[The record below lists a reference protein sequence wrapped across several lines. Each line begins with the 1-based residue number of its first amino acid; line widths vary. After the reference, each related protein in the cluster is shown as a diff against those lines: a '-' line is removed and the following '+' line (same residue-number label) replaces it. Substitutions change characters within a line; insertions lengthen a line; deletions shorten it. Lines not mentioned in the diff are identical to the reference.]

1 MSLVGYSK
9 DDYLPDETT
18 GRQIPKP
25 IEDLIKFAV
34 NSNID
39 PDNLVIPVFL

>member
-1 MSLVGYSK
+1 MSLVGYNK
-9 DDYLPDETT
+9 GDYLPDETT

-34 NSNID
+34 DSNIN